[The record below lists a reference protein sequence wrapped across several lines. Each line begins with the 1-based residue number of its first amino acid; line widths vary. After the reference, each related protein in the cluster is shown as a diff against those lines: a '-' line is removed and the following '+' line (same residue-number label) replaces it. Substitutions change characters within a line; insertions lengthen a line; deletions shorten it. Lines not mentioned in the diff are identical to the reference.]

1 MEEASLLGELCHRQ
15 RVLPVCTA
23 RKARGVRRDST
34 GTEDVSLGCLTVK
47 LSGRVMPPDQRRE
60 RTLSSSA
67 RGAQPATRHGPLQRL
82 LEVSPMVLRVG
93 IKQAADHL
101 LVRNFRSGGVALE
114 EIHTAFAQ
122 RDGDLH
128 TVIA

>member
-1 MEEASLLGELCHRQ
+1 MAAANVAMNLRSASM
-15 RVLPVCTA
+15 
-23 RKARGVRRDST
+23 GVSWILT
-34 GTEDVSLGCLTVK
+34 GK
-47 LSGRVMPPDQRRE
+47 LSGRPMQPDQRRG

-67 RGAQPATRHGPLQRL
+67 RGAQPLTHHGPLQRL
-82 LEVSPMVLRVG
+82 LEVSPMVFRVG

-101 LVRNFRSGGVALE
+101 LVRNFRAGGVALE

-122 RDGDLH
+122 RDSDLH